1 MIVLLGSIAMSIGA
15 DPRSAA
21 GLYERKWE
29 RYAVNRQGM
38 LMTVGFDLGAPKM
51 RSCQLIDISQGGA
64 SFSVTT
70 TIGLPLHYYLSIV
83 GVTSRIG
90 CAEVYR
96 TDSRIGVQF
105 IKEIDEEL
113 LHTIVRA
120 DYFTG
125 GAAKPKVPERR
136 YMIGVEKSGVGS
148 RIT

>member
-1 MIVLLGSIAMSIGA
+1 MSIGA

-29 RYAVNRQGM
+29 RFSVNRQGM
-38 LMTVGFDLGAPKM
+38 LMTVGFDLAAPKM
-51 RSCQLIDISQGGA
+51 RSCKLVDVSQGGA
-64 SFSVTT
+64 SFVVTT

-83 GVTSRIG
+83 GVASRIG

-96 TDSRIGVQF
+96 NDNRIGVQF

-113 LHTIVRA
+113 LHTIVRS

-125 GAAKPKVPERR
+125 GVSNKPKQDDRR
-136 YMIGVEKSGVGS
+136 YMVGVEKAGVGS
-148 RIT
+148 ALS

>member
-1 MIVLLGSIAMSIGA
+1 MSDDAKQRIG
-15 DPRSAA
+15 A

-29 RYAVNRQGM
+29 RFAVNRQGM
-38 LMTVGFDLGAPKM
+38 LMTVGFDLMAPKT
-51 RSCQLIDISQGGA
+51 RTCKLIDISLGGA
-64 SFSVTT
+64 SFIVNT

-96 TDSRIGVQF
+96 NDNRIGVQF

-113 LHTIVRA
+113 LRLIVRS

-125 GAAKPKVPERR
+125 GITGKSKQPERR
-136 YMIGVEKSGVGS
+136 YMVGVEKKSGVGS
-148 RIT
+148 AIG

>member
-1 MIVLLGSIAMSIGA
+1 MSIGA

-29 RYAVNRQGM
+29 RFAVNRQGM
-38 LMTVGFDLGAPKM
+38 LMTVGFDLAAPKM
-51 RSCQLIDISQGGA
+51 RSCKLIDISRGGA
-64 SFSVTT
+64 SFFVTT

-83 GVTSRIG
+83 GVASRIG

-96 TDSRIGVQF
+96 NDSRIGVQF

-113 LHTIVRA
+113 LHTIVRS

-125 GAAKPKVPERR
+125 GVNNAPKKDERR
-136 YMIGVEKSGVGS
+136 YMVGVEKGGIGS
-148 RIT
+148 AAN

>member
-1 MIVLLGSIAMSIGA
+1 MSDDAKQRIG
-15 DPRSAA
+15 A

-29 RYAVNRQGM
+29 RFAVNRQGM
-38 LMTVGFDLGAPKM
+38 LMTVGFDLMAPKT
-51 RSCQLIDISQGGA
+51 RTCKLIDISLGGA
-64 SFSVTT
+64 SFIVNT

-96 TDSRIGVQF
+96 NDNRIGVQF

-113 LHTIVRA
+113 LHTIVRS

-125 GAAKPKVPERR
+125 GTSSRPKKEERR
-136 YMIGVEKSGVGS
+136 YMAGVERRGIGS
-148 RIT
+148 AVT

>member
-1 MIVLLGSIAMSIGA
+1 MSIGA

-29 RYAVNRQGM
+29 RYSVNRQGM

-70 TIGLPLHYYLSIV
+70 TIGLPLHYYLSVV
-83 GVTSRIG
+83 GVASRIG

-96 TDSRIGVQF
+96 TEKRIGVQF

-136 YMIGVEKSGVGS
+136 YMVGVEKGGVGS

>member
-1 MIVLLGSIAMSIGA
+1 MSIGA

-29 RYAVNRQGM
+29 RFAVNRQGM
-38 LMTVGFDLGAPKM
+38 LMTVGFDLAAPKM
-51 RSCQLIDISQGGA
+51 RSCKLVDISQGGA
-64 SFSVTT
+64 SFNVTT

-83 GVTSRIG
+83 GVASRIG

-96 TDSRIGVQF
+96 NDNRIGVQF

-125 GAAKPKVPERR
+125 GGTAKPKKDERR
-136 YMIGVEKSGVGS
+136 YMVGVERGGIGS
-148 RIT
+148 ALS

>member
-1 MIVLLGSIAMSIGA
+1 MAIGA
-15 DPRSAA
+15 DARSSA

-29 RYAVNRQGM
+29 RFNVNRQGM
-38 LMTVGFDLGAPKM
+38 LMTVGFDLAAPKM
-51 RSCQLIDISQGGA
+51 RSCKLIDISMGGA
-64 SFSVTT
+64 SFTVST

-96 TDSRIGVQF
+96 NDSRIGVQF

-113 LHTIVRA
+113 LHTIVRS

-125 GAAKPKVPERR
+125 GVNSPAKKKDDRR
-136 YMIGVEKSGVGS
+136 YMVGVEKGGVGS
-148 RIT
+148 ALT

>member
-1 MIVLLGSIAMSIGA
+1 MSIGA
-15 DPRSAA
+15 DQRSVA
-21 GLYERKWE
+21 GLYERKWD
-29 RYAVNRQGM
+29 RFSVNRQGM
-38 LMTVGFDLGAPKM
+38 LMTVGFDLSAPKM
-51 RSCQLIDISQGGA
+51 RSCKLIDISQGGA

-125 GAAKPKVPERR
+125 GGAAKPKKDERR
-136 YMIGVEKSGVGS
+136 YMVGVEKGRLGS
-148 RIT
+148 SAS

>member
-1 MIVLLGSIAMSIGA
+1 MSIGA

-29 RYAVNRQGM
+29 RFTVNRQGM
-38 LMTVGFDLGAPKM
+38 LMTVGFDLAAPKM
-51 RSCQLIDISQGGA
+51 RSCKLVDISQGGA
-64 SFSVTT
+64 SFNVTT

-96 TDSRIGVQF
+96 NDNRIGVQF
-105 IKEIDEEL
+105 IKEIDEEM

-125 GAAKPKVPERR
+125 ATPPKPKKDERR
-136 YMIGVEKSGVGS
+136 YMVGVEKTGIRSAF
-148 RIT
+148 T